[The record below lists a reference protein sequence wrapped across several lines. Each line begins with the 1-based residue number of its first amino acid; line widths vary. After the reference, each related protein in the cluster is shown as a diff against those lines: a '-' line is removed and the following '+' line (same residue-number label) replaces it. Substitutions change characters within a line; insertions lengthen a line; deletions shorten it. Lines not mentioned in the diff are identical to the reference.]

1 MEMQYNFDER
11 VDRINSN
18 CLKWDLVERS
28 HGDNEILPLWV
39 ADMDFK
45 VPEEI
50 AQAITKR
57 LQHPIFG
64 YSLKPHSYYKAVIEW
79 FEKRF
84 AWEIKKEWIKFA
96 LGVVPGL
103 NTLVAAFT
111 QPGDEVIIQTPVY
124 HPFYSIIK
132 NNGCQVLENPLICNH
147 GRYEMDFENLEK
159 IITKRTKMI
168 MICSPHNPVGR
179 VWTKEE
185 LTRVGE
191 ICIKHDVLIVVDEI
205 HADIVFKPNIHTVF
219 ANISEEFADHSIIC
233 TAPNKT
239 FNIAGFKTA
248 NIIIKNEK
256 LRNQYVIQMDKHCV
270 EGPTIL
276 GAVAQ
281 EAAYTKGEDW
291 YQELMKYLTDN
302 LEYTLDFFERRI
314 PKIKIQRPE
323 GTYLLWLDCT
333 DLNMSKE
340 ELKNFFLKK
349 CKVWLN
355 EGSMFGK
362 AGDMFQ
368 RINIGTSRVVLTEAL
383 ERIEREVNKL

>member
-1 MEMQYNFDER
+1 MKYNFDEK
-11 VDRINSN
+11 VNRINSDS
-18 CLKWDLVERS
+18 LKWGLIERT
-28 HGDNEILPLWV
+28 HGDSEILPLWV

-50 AQAITKR
+50 AMAITNR
-57 LQHPIFG
+57 LQHPVFG
-64 YSLKPHSYYKAVIEW
+64 YSRIQPSYYKAAMDW

-84 AWEIKKEWIKFA
+84 DWNVEKNWIKFA
-96 LGVVPGL
+96 EGVVPGL
-103 NTLVAAFT
+103 NSLVAAFT

-124 HPFYSIIK
+124 HPFYKIIK
-132 NNGCQVLENPLICNH
+132 NKGCQVVENPLICND

-159 IITKRTKMI
+159 VITKKSKMMI
-168 MICSPHNPVGR
+168 ICSPHNPVGR

-185 LTRVGE
+185 LIKVGE
-191 ICIKHDVLIVVDEI
+191 ICIKNNILIVVDEI
-205 HADIVFKPNIHTVF
+205 HADIVFKPNTHTVF
-219 ANISEEFADHSIIC
+219 AKISEEFAQHSIIC

-256 LRNQYVIQMDKHCV
+256 LRDKYVIQMDRDCV

-276 GAVAQ
+276 GAIAQ
-281 EAAYTKGEDW
+281 EAAYSKGEEW
-291 YQELMKYLTDN
+291 YQEMM
-302 LEYTLDFFERRI
+302 EYVESNIDYTIEFIEKRI

-333 DLNMSKE
+333 DLGMSKE

-355 EGSMFGK
+355 EGSMFGQ

-368 RINIGTSRVVLTEAL
+368 RMNIATSREVLTDAL
-383 ERIEREVNKL
+383 KRIEREVNNI

>member
-1 MEMQYNFDER
+1 MQYNFDER

-50 AQAITKR
+50 AKAITKR

-64 YSLKPHSYYKAVIEW
+64 YSLRPPSYYKAVMEW

-84 AWEIKKEWIKFA
+84 GWKIKKEWIKFA
-96 LGVVPGL
+96 PGVVPGL

-124 HPFYSIIK
+124 HPFYTIIK

-147 GRYEMDFENLEK
+147 GRYEMDFENLK
-159 IITKRTKMI
+159 RIITKRTKMI
-168 MICSPHNPVGR
+168 ILCSPHNPVGR

-185 LTRVGE
+185 LIRLGE

-205 HADIVFKPNIHTVF
+205 HGDIVFKPNTHTVF
-219 ANISEEFADHSIIC
+219 ADISEEFADHSIIC

-256 LRNQYVIQMDKHCV
+256 LRNQYVIQMDKHCID
-270 EGPTIL
+270 GPTTL

-291 YQELMKYLTDN
+291 YQELMKYLADN
-302 LEYTLDFFERRI
+302 IEYTLDFFERRI

-323 GTYLLWLDCT
+323 GTYLLWLNCT

-368 RINIGTSRVVLTEAL
+368 RINIGTSRGVLTEAL